1 VYANTKQARIDALKG
16 MLGTKVVE
24 RIKSPGKTAGVP
36 NVRGL
41 SARDAVVTLE
51 RAGYNVNV
59 NGVGFVSAQ
68 TPEAGA
74 RVPKG
79 TRINLKLTH

>member
-1 VYANTKQARIDALKG
+1 

-24 RIKSPGKTAGVP
+24 RIKSPSKTSGVP

-41 SARDAVVTLE
+41 SARDAVVALE

-59 NGVGFVSAQ
+59 QGTGFVSAQ
-68 TPEAGA
+68 TPSAGA
-74 RVPKG
+74 VARKG
-79 TRINLKLTH
+79 TRVTLKLTH